1 MRQFWKFA
9 KPKGPGFGISKTF
22 YLSVLAGVPV
32 LPPITELIAPKPEGG
47 ALDGFGVPLVNT
59 NDKSLL
65 ALPMQRGIYALSTK
79 DQKNVVR
86 MMVMNADEAGFSP
99 EAIATSRL
107 AERVTPEVLTRI
119 RSTWHLLQL
128 SWESHDPEVYPALDF
143 FLRIARRL
151 AEITDGIVADPISER
166 YLLPEQVFVNSR
178 VDALVDAREH
188 VFIHS
193 RPHDG
198 SLNVYTKGLIK
209 IGQPEME
216 LSGVPL
222 DSYDQAGRLLMSAAQ
237 GVFMGFLVQSGA
249 DVAGFEAR
257 EGGHDKAR
265 WEGIPVL
272 ELLPPTGVPVGQV
285 LANWE
290 R

>member
-9 KPKGPGFGISKTF
+9 KPKGPGFSISKNF

-32 LPPITELIAPKPEGG
+32 LPPITELIAPKPERG

-65 ALPMQRGIYALSTK
+65 TQPMQRGIYALSTK

-143 FLRIARRL
+143 FLSIAKRL
-151 AEITDGIVADPISER
+151 AEIADGIVADPISER
-166 YLLPEQVFVNSR
+166 YLLPGQVIVQPR
-178 VDALVDAREH
+178 VDPLVDAREH
-188 VFIHS
+188 VFVHS
-193 RPHDG
+193 RPDQG
-198 SLNVYTKGLIK
+198 LLNVYTKGLVK
-209 IGQPEME
+209 IGQPELE
-216 LSGVPL
+216 ICSVPPE
-222 DSYDQAGRLLMSAAQ
+222 SYEQAGKLLMSAAQ
-237 GVFMGFLVQSGA
+237 GVFMGFLINSGS

-272 ELLPPTGVPVGQV
+272 ELLPTTGVPVGQMLV
-285 LANWE
+285 NWE

>member
-9 KPKGPGFGISKTF
+9 KPKGPGFGISKNF

-47 ALDGFGVPLVNT
+47 ALDGFGVPLVDT

-65 ALPMQRGIYALSTK
+65 AQPMQRGIYALSTK

-107 AERVTPEVLTRI
+107 AERITPEVLTRI
-119 RSTWHLLQL
+119 RSTWHLVQL

-143 FLRIARRL
+143 FLRIACRL

-166 YLLPEQVFVNSR
+166 YLLPDQVFVNPR
-178 VDALVDAREH
+178 VDSLVDAREH
-188 VFIHS
+188 VYIHS
-193 RPHDG
+193 RPDQGMLH
-198 SLNVYTKGLIK
+198 VYTKGLIK
-209 IGQPEME
+209 IGQPEIE
-216 LSGVPL
+216 LSGVPQE
-222 DSYDQAGRLLMSAAQ
+222 SYDQAGRLLMSAAQ
-237 GVFMGFLVQSGA
+237 GVFMGFLISSGS

-257 EGGHDKAR
+257 EGGHDKSR

-272 ELLPPTGVPVGQV
+272 ELLPPTGMPVGQV

>member
-1 MRQFWKFA
+1 MRQLWKFA
-9 KPKGPGFGISKTF
+9 KPNGPGFGISKNF

-65 ALPMQRGIYALSTK
+65 AQPMQRGIYALSTK

-119 RSTWHLLQL
+119 RSTWHLVQL

-143 FLRIARRL
+143 FLNIAKRL

-166 YLLPEQVFVNSR
+166 YLLPEQVFIKPR
-178 VDALVDAREH
+178 VDPLVDAREH
-188 VFIHS
+188 IFIHS
-193 RPHDG
+193 RPSDE
-198 SLNVYTKGLIK
+198 SLHVYTKGLIK
-209 IGQPEME
+209 INQQELELYGVSPE
-216 LSGVPL
+216 
-222 DSYDQAGRLLMSAAQ
+222 SYDQAGRLLMSAAQ
-237 GVFMGFLVQSGA
+237 GVFMGFLVKSGS

-272 ELLPPTGVPVGQV
+272 ELLPPTGIPVAQV

-290 R
+290 N

>member
-9 KPKGPGFGISKTF
+9 KPKGPGFGISKNF

-47 ALDGFGVPLVNT
+47 TLDGFGVPLVDT

-65 ALPMQRGIYALSTK
+65 AQPMQRGIYALSTK

-107 AERVTPEVLTRI
+107 AERITPEVLTRI
-119 RSTWHLLQL
+119 RSTWHLVQL
-128 SWESHDPEVYPALDF
+128 SWESHDPEVYPALDV

-166 YLLPEQVFVNSR
+166 YLLPDQVFVNPR
-178 VDALVDAREH
+178 VDSLVDAREH
-188 VFIHS
+188 VYIHS
-193 RPHDG
+193 RPDQGMLH
-198 SLNVYTKGLIK
+198 VYTKGLIK
-209 IGQPEME
+209 IGQPEIE
-216 LSGVPL
+216 LSGVPQE
-222 DSYDQAGRLLMSAAQ
+222 SYDQAGRLLMSAAQ
-237 GVFMGFLVQSGA
+237 GVFMGFLISSGS

-257 EGGHDKAR
+257 EGGHDKSR

-272 ELLPPTGVPVGQV
+272 ELLPPTGMPVGQV

>member
-1 MRQFWKFA
+1 
-9 KPKGPGFGISKTF
+9 
-22 YLSVLAGVPV
+22 
-32 LPPITELIAPKPEGG
+32 
-47 ALDGFGVPLVNT
+47 
-59 NDKSLL
+59 
-65 ALPMQRGIYALSTK
+65 
-79 DQKNVVR
+79 

-119 RSTWHLLQL
+119 RSTWHLVQL

-143 FLRIARRL
+143 FLNIAKRL

-166 YLLPEQVFVNSR
+166 YLLPGQVFINPR
-178 VDALVDAREH
+178 VDPLVDAREH
-188 VFIHS
+188 IFIHS
-193 RPHDG
+193 RPSG
-198 SLNVYTKGLIK
+198 ESLHVYTKGLIK
-209 IGQPEME
+209 INQPELE
-216 LSGVPL
+216 LYGVSPE
-222 DSYDQAGRLLMSAAQ
+222 SYDQAGRLLMSAAQ
-237 GVFMGFLVQSGA
+237 GVFMGFLVKSGS

-272 ELLPPTGVPVGQV
+272 ELLPPTGMPVGQV

>member
-9 KPKGPGFGISKTF
+9 KPKGPGFGISKQF

-32 LPPITELIAPKPEGG
+32 LPPITDLIAPKPEGM
-47 ALDGFGVPLVNT
+47 ALDGFGVPLVKT

-65 ALPMQRGIYALSTK
+65 AQPMQRGIYALSTK

-107 AERVTPEVLTRI
+107 AERVSPEVLTRI

-143 FLRIARRL
+143 FLNIARRL
-151 AEITDGIVADPISER
+151 AGITDGIVADPISER
-166 YLLPEQVFVNSR
+166 YLLPDQVFVHPR
-178 VDALVDAREH
+178 VDHQVDAREH

-193 RPHDG
+193 KPEA
-198 SLNVYTKGLIK
+198 SVLNIYTKGLNK
-209 IGQPEME
+209 INQPELE
-216 LSGVPL
+216 LSGVAPA
-222 DSYDQAGRLLMSAAQ
+222 DYEQAARLLMSASQ
-237 GVFMGFLVQSGA
+237 GIFMGFLVKSGS

-257 EGGHDKAR
+257 EGGHNRAL

-272 ELLPPTGVPVGQV
+272 ELLPPTGVPISQV
-285 LANWE
+285 LSNWE

>member
-9 KPKGPGFGISKTF
+9 KPKGPGFGISKNF

-47 ALDGFGVPLVNT
+47 ALDGFGVPLVDT

-65 ALPMQRGIYALSTK
+65 AQPMQRGIYALSTK

-107 AERVTPEVLTRI
+107 AERITPEVLTRI
-119 RSTWHLLQL
+119 RSTWHLVQL

-166 YLLPEQVFVNSR
+166 YLLPDQVFVNPR
-178 VDALVDAREH
+178 VDSLVDAREH
-188 VFIHS
+188 VYIHS
-193 RPHDG
+193 RPDQGMLH
-198 SLNVYTKGLIK
+198 VYTKGLIK
-209 IGQPEME
+209 IGQPEIE
-216 LSGVPL
+216 LSGVPQE
-222 DSYDQAGRLLMSAAQ
+222 SYDQAGRLLMSATQ
-237 GVFMGFLVQSGA
+237 GVFMGFLISSGS

-257 EGGHDKAR
+257 EGGHDKSR

-272 ELLPPTGVPVGQV
+272 ELLPPTGMPVGQV

>member
-9 KPKGPGFGISKTF
+9 KPKGPGFGISKNF

-47 ALDGFGVPLVNT
+47 ALDGFGVPLVDT

-65 ALPMQRGIYALSTK
+65 AQPMQRGIYALSTK

-107 AERVTPEVLTRI
+107 AERITPEVLTRI
-119 RSTWHLLQL
+119 RSTWHLVQL

-166 YLLPEQVFVNSR
+166 YLLPDQVFVNPR
-178 VDALVDAREH
+178 VDSLVDAREH
-188 VFIHS
+188 VYIHS
-193 RPHDG
+193 RPDQGLLH
-198 SLNVYTKGLIK
+198 VYTKGLVK
-209 IGQPEME
+209 IGQPEIE
-216 LSGVPL
+216 LSGVPQE
-222 DSYDQAGRLLMSAAQ
+222 SYDQAGRLLMSAAQ
-237 GVFMGFLVQSGA
+237 GVFMGFLISSGS

-257 EGGHDKAR
+257 EGGHDKSR

-272 ELLPPTGVPVGQV
+272 ELLPPTGMPVGQV
-285 LANWE
+285 LARWE

>member
-9 KPKGPGFGISKTF
+9 KPKGPGFGISKNF

-32 LPPITELIAPKPEGG
+32 LPPITELIAPKPERG

-65 ALPMQRGIYALSTK
+65 AQPMQRGIYALSTK

-107 AERVTPEVLTRI
+107 AERVTPEILTRI
-119 RSTWHLLQL
+119 RSTWHLVQL
-128 SWESHDPEVYPALDF
+128 SWESHNPEVYPALDF
-143 FLRIARRL
+143 FLGIARRL

-166 YLLPEQVFVNSR
+166 YLLPGQVFVQPR
-178 VDALVDAREH
+178 VEPLVDAREH
-188 VFIHS
+188 VFVHS
-193 RPHDG
+193 RPDQE
-198 SLNVYTKGLIK
+198 LFNVYTKGLVK
-209 IGQPEME
+209 IGQPELE
-216 LSGVPL
+216 ICAVPPG
-222 DSYDQAGRLLMSAAQ
+222 SYEKAAKLLMSAAQ
-237 GVFMGFLVQSGA
+237 GVFMGFLVNSGSE
-249 DVAGFEAR
+249 VVGFEAR

-285 LANWE
+285 LENWE
-290 R
+290 H

>member
-9 KPKGPGFGISKTF
+9 KPKGPGFGISKNF

-47 ALDGFGVPLVNT
+47 ALDGFGVPLVDT

-65 ALPMQRGIYALSTK
+65 AQPMQRGIYALSTK

-107 AERVTPEVLTRI
+107 AERITPEVLTRI
-119 RSTWHLLQL
+119 RSTWHLVQL

-166 YLLPEQVFVNSR
+166 YLLPDQVFVNPR
-178 VDALVDAREH
+178 VDSLVDAREH
-188 VFIHS
+188 VYIHS
-193 RPHDG
+193 RPDQGMLH
-198 SLNVYTKGLIK
+198 VYTKGLIK
-209 IGQPEME
+209 IGQPEIE
-216 LSGVPL
+216 LSGVPQE
-222 DSYDQAGRLLMSAAQ
+222 SYDQAGRLLMSAAQ
-237 GVFMGFLVQSGA
+237 GVFMGFLISSGS

-257 EGGHDKAR
+257 EGGHDKSR

-272 ELLPPTGVPVGQV
+272 ELLPPTGMPVGQI

>member
-9 KPKGPGFGISKTF
+9 KPKGPGFGISKNF

-47 ALDGFGVPLVNT
+47 ALDGFGVPLVDT

-65 ALPMQRGIYALSTK
+65 AQPMHRGIYALSTK

-107 AERVTPEVLTRI
+107 AERITPEVLTRI
-119 RSTWHLLQL
+119 RSTWHLVQL
-128 SWESHDPEVYPALDF
+128 NWESHDPEVYPALDF

-166 YLLPEQVFVNSR
+166 YLLPDQVFVNPR
-178 VDALVDAREH
+178 VDSLVDAREH
-188 VFIHS
+188 VYIHS
-193 RPHDG
+193 RPDQGMLH
-198 SLNVYTKGLIK
+198 VYTKGLIK
-209 IGQPEME
+209 IGQPEIE
-216 LSGVPL
+216 LSGVPQE
-222 DSYDQAGRLLMSAAQ
+222 SYDQAGRLLMSAAQ
-237 GVFMGFLVQSGA
+237 GVFMGFLISSGS

-257 EGGHDKAR
+257 EGGHDKSR

-272 ELLPPTGVPVGQV
+272 ELLPPTGMPVGQV
-285 LANWE
+285 IANWE

>member
-9 KPKGPGFGISKTF
+9 KPKGPGFGISKNF

-65 ALPMQRGIYALSTK
+65 AQPMQRGIYALSTK

-143 FLRIARRL
+143 LLNIAKRL

-166 YLLPEQVFVNSR
+166 YLLPGQVFINPR
-178 VDALVDAREH
+178 VDPLVDAREH
-188 VFIHS
+188 IFIHS
-193 RPHDG
+193 RPSG
-198 SLNVYTKGLIK
+198 ESLHVYTKGLIK
-209 IGQPEME
+209 INQPELE
-216 LSGVPL
+216 LYGVSPE
-222 DSYDQAGRLLMSAAQ
+222 SYDQAGRLLMSAAQ
-237 GVFMGFLVQSGA
+237 GVFMGFLVKSGS

-265 WEGIPVL
+265 WE
-272 ELLPPTGVPVGQV
+272 
-285 LANWE
+285 